1 MDAEKLIEKLSKEQ
15 EESSAVVRVAVQYAQ
30 FVQLVQ
36 KMREKQLQVEQ
47 MDNDTWDEE
56 VYNEMVTLESMVDE
70 HIKLVMAWAWWTNT
84 SGATIAARA
93 GSG

>member
-47 MDNDTWDEE
+47 MDCDTWDEE
-56 VYNEMVTLESMVDE
+56 VYHEMVTLESMVDD
-70 HIKLVMAWAWWTNT
+70 HVKFVMA
-84 SGATIAARA
+84 
-93 GSG
+93 

>member
-36 KMREKQLQVEQ
+36 KMRDRQLQVEQ
-47 MDNDTWDEE
+47 MDNDTWDDD
-56 VYNEMVTLESMVDE
+56 VYDEMVTLESMVDE
-70 HIKLVMAWAWWTNT
+70 HIKLVMA
-84 SGATIAARA
+84 
-93 GSG
+93 

>member
-47 MDNDTWDEE
+47 MDYDTWDEE
-56 VYNEMVTLESMVDE
+56 VYNEMVTLESMVDD
-70 HIKLVMAWAWWTNT
+70 HVKLVMA
-84 SGATIAARA
+84 
-93 GSG
+93 

>member
-1 MDAEKLIEKLSKEQ
+1 MDAEKLIEKLSKER

-47 MDNDTWDEE
+47 MDYDTWDEE
-56 VYNEMVTLESMVDE
+56 VYNEMVTLESMVDN
-70 HIKLVMAWAWWTNT
+70 HIKLVMA
-84 SGATIAARA
+84 
-93 GSG
+93 

>member
-1 MDAEKLIEKLSKEQ
+1 MKRLTRNNMDAEKLIEKLSKEQ

-36 KMREKQLQVEQ
+36 KMRDRQLQVEQ

-70 HIKLVMAWAWWTNT
+70 HIKLVMA
-84 SGATIAARA
+84 
-93 GSG
+93 

>member
-1 MDAEKLIEKLSKEQ
+1 MDAEKIIEKLSKEQ

-36 KMREKQLQVEQ
+36 KMRDRQLQVEQ
-47 MDNDTWDEE
+47 MDYDTWDDD

-70 HIKLVMAWAWWTNT
+70 HIKLVMA
-84 SGATIAARA
+84 
-93 GSG
+93 

>member
-36 KMREKQLQVEQ
+36 KMRDRQLQVEQ
-47 MDNDTWDEE
+47 MDYDTWDDD
-56 VYNEMVTLESMVDE
+56 VYDEMVTLESMVDE
-70 HIKLVMAWAWWTNT
+70 HIKLVMA
-84 SGATIAARA
+84 
-93 GSG
+93 

>member
-47 MDNDTWDEE
+47 MDYDTWDEE

-70 HIKLVMAWAWWTNT
+70 HIKLVMA
-84 SGATIAARA
+84 
-93 GSG
+93 

>member
-15 EESSAVVRVAVQYAQ
+15 EESSAVVRVAVQYAP

-47 MDNDTWDEE
+47 MDCDTWDEE
-56 VYNEMVTLESMVDE
+56 VYNEMVTLESMVDD
-70 HIKLVMAWAWWTNT
+70 HVKFAMA
-84 SGATIAARA
+84 
-93 GSG
+93 

>member
-47 MDNDTWDEE
+47 MDYDTWDEE
-56 VYNEMVTLESMVDE
+56 VYNEMVTLESMVDD
-70 HIKLVMAWAWWTNT
+70 HVKFVMA
-84 SGATIAARA
+84 
-93 GSG
+93 

>member
-15 EESSAVVRVAVQYAQ
+15 EESSTVVRVALQYAQ

-36 KMREKQLQVEQ
+36 KMRDRQLQVEQ

-70 HIKLVMAWAWWTNT
+70 HIKLVMA
-84 SGATIAARA
+84 
-93 GSG
+93 

>member
-36 KMREKQLQVEQ
+36 KMRDRQLQVEQ
-47 MDNDTWDEE
+47 MDYDTWDDE

-70 HIKLVMAWAWWTNT
+70 HIKLVMA
-84 SGATIAARA
+84 
-93 GSG
+93 

>member
-15 EESSAVVRVAVQYAQ
+15 GESSAVVRVAVQYAQ

-70 HIKLVMAWAWWTNT
+70 HIKLVMA
-84 SGATIAARA
+84 
-93 GSG
+93 

>member
-1 MDAEKLIEKLSKEQ
+1 MDAEKLIKKLSKEQ
-15 EESSAVVRVAVQYAQ
+15 EESSAVVRIAVQYVQ

-70 HIKLVMAWAWWTNT
+70 HIKLVMA
-84 SGATIAARA
+84 
-93 GSG
+93 

>member
-15 EESSAVVRVAVQYAQ
+15 EESSAVVRIAVQYVQ

-70 HIKLVMAWAWWTNT
+70 HIKLVMA
-84 SGATIAARA
+84 
-93 GSG
+93 

>member
-47 MDNDTWDEE
+47 MDYDTWDEE
-56 VYNEMVTLESMVDE
+56 VYNEMVTLESMVDGK
-70 HIKLVMAWAWWTNT
+70 ITFFYA
-84 SGATIAARA
+84 
-93 GSG
+93 

>member
-36 KMREKQLQVEQ
+36 KMREKQLQVQQ

-56 VYNEMVTLESMVDE
+56 VYKEMVTLESMVDGKITFFTHE
-70 HIKLVMAWAWWTNT
+70 PCRQIPRELL
-84 SGATIAARA
+84 
-93 GSG
+93 